1 MIQNTID
8 CILEKSKS
16 VAFTGHRVLKDNFDS
31 KKLKKLLK
39 KLIENG
45 FNTFYVGMA
54 LGFDTECF
62 KQLALLRKKH
72 DIKIIACIP
81 CLNQAERFSILQK
94 KEYEKQ
100 VKSADYK
107 VVLYSEYND
116 KCMQER
122 NMFMVDNASQ
132 VISYMY
138 KNSGGTYNT
147 VKYANKIG
155 VPVYNVNH
163 IFEEDL

>member
-8 CILEKSKS
+8 CVLEKSKS

-31 KKLKKLLK
+31 KKLKNILQ

-45 FNTFYVGMA
+45 FCNFYIGMA
-54 LGFDTECF
+54 LGFDTQCF
-62 KQLALLRKKH
+62 KQLQLLRKKH
-72 DIKIIACIP
+72 NIKIIACIP
-81 CLNQAERFSILQK
+81 CLNQAERFSVFQK
-94 KEYEKQ
+94 KEYEKM
-100 VKSADYK
+100 VNSADYK

-122 NMFMVDNASQ
+122 NMFMVDNSSQ

-138 KNSGGTYNT
+138 KNLGGTYNT
-147 VKYANKIG
+147 VKYALKKG

-163 IFEEDL
+163 IFEEDN